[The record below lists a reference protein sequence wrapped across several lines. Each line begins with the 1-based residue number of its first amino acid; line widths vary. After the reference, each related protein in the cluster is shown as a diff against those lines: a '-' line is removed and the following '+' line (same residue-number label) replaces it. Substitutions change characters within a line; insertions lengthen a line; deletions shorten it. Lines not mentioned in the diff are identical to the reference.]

1 MNGLRF
7 RTIMVY
13 SEVMI
18 KFFIISLFL
27 LLATYYLLPITYA
40 QTPEGIEVTSTYVIA
55 DTDAISG
62 DIMSTSD
69 KGLIRSELSFDNKM
83 FGILDENPLVVY
95 RNLDTEG
102 KPIIRSGVARVNVS
116 TLNGPIKVGDY
127 ITTSSIKGKG
137 AKVSESGYVL
147 GSALEAF
154 EGTEGEQIDG
164 PNGPVRLGQIRIAIS
179 IEYAELTNPRFA
191 GRLFGFIGSSFLENV
206 RDPKQLGFV
215 VRYIAAGLVVL
226 LTFTFGLLTFS
237 RSIAKSVEALG
248 RNPLAKSA
256 IQLSMVINIVLLVV
270 TGLIGIVA
278 SILIIRL

>member
-1 MNGLRF
+1 MHLFINSKFISRRIPISILL
-7 RTIMVY
+7 MVITFY
-13 SEVMI
+13 
-18 KFFIISLFL
+18 
-27 LLATYYLLPITYA
+27 ALPFTLYPIHA
-40 QTPEGIEVTSTYVIA
+40 QTPEGIEVTSTYPIA
-55 DTDAISG
+55 DTESVSG

-69 KGLIRSELSFDNKM
+69 KGLVRSEISFDNKM

-102 KPIIRSGVARVNVS
+102 KPIIRSGVAKVNVS

-147 GSALEAF
+147 GSALEGF
-154 EGTEGEQIDG
+154 EGTEGEQVDG
-164 PNGPVRLGQIRIAIS
+164 PNGPVRLGQIRVAIS

-206 RDPKQLGFV
+206 RDPKQLGSV

-256 IQLSMVINIVLLVV
+256 IQLSMIINIVLLIV